1 MRYLGTVAN
10 LILVGIDRDTL
21 SISSDIDKL
30 RELYAASHRAR
41 YKHTIRRPKG
51 NLYYA
56 IRKRL
61 GLTQRHAAKM
71 IGITREAW
79 QYRERAKLMYWPLE
93 LVVLAKLG
101 GMTAE
106 EFMQLLNDIA

>member
-1 MRYLGTVAN
+1 M
-10 LILVGIDRDTL
+10 IDRETL
-21 SISSDIDKL
+21 SISSNTDKL
-30 RELYAASHRAR
+30 RQLYLENHRAR
-41 YKHTIRRPKG
+41 YKHTIRRPNG

-61 GLTQRHAAKM
+61 GLTQRHAAKL

-101 GMTAE
+101 GLSPE

>member
-1 MRYLGTVAN
+1 M
-10 LILVGIDRDTL
+10 IDKGTL
-21 SISSDIDKL
+21 SISADTEKL
-30 RELYAASHRAR
+30 RELYQANHRAR

-61 GLTQRHAAKM
+61 KLTQKHAARL

-79 QYRERAKLMYWPLE
+79 QYRERSKLMYWPLE

-101 GMTAE
+101 GLNAE
-106 EFMQLLNDIA
+106 EFMELLNDIA

>member
-1 MRYLGTVAN
+1 
-10 LILVGIDRDTL
+10 
-21 SISSDIDKL
+21 
-30 RELYAASHRAR
+30 
-41 YKHTIRRPKG
+41 
-51 NLYYA
+51 
-56 IRKRL
+56 
-61 GLTQRHAAKM
+61 M

>member
-1 MRYLGTVAN
+1 M
-10 LILVGIDRDTL
+10 GIDRDTL

>member
-1 MRYLGTVAN
+1 M
-10 LILVGIDRDTL
+10 GIDREML
-21 SISSDIDKL
+21 SISSDTDKL
-30 RELYAASHRAR
+30 KQLYAENHRAR

-61 GLTQRHAAKM
+61 GLTQRHAAKLV
-71 IGITREAW
+71 GITREAW
-79 QYRERAKLMYWPLE
+79 QYRERSKLMYWPLE

-101 GMTAE
+101 GLSAD

>member
-1 MRYLGTVAN
+1 MM
-10 LILVGIDRDTL
+10 IDRDTL
-21 SISSDIDKL
+21 SISSDTDRLK
-30 RELYAASHRAR
+30 ELYAANHRAR

-61 GLTQRHAAKM
+61 GLTQRHAAKLL
-71 IGITREAW
+71 GLTREAW
-79 QYRERAKLMYWPLE
+79 QYRERSKLMYWPLE

-101 GMTAE
+101 GLTPD